1 MLKKNSQPDLLW
13 SYQINRSNIPFISPS
28 QCAKR
33 LYLTQVRSLIETI
46 YLESLGVGQIVRA
59 RELDDSVFTRVDGSN
74 HSH

>member
-1 MLKKNSQPDLLW
+1 MLMKNSRPTLFCNHP
-13 SYQINRSNIPFISPS
+13 INRANIPFISPS

-33 LYLTQVRSLIETI
+33 LCLTQLRSLTETV

-59 RELDDSVFTRVDGSN
+59 RELDDSGFTRIDVPV